1 MDEEGVVI
9 PWDVLSEE
17 ALRGVI
23 ENFVTLEGT
32 EYGFEEVDLETK
44 VADVRRQLERGEVV
58 VVFDPKSETAGLVR
72 KDALR

>member
-1 MDEEGVVI
+1 MSEEGVVV
-9 PWDVLSEE
+9 PWEHLSEE